1 MCIVVLRVLLSF
13 KAVKIFTKSERSAIS
28 FMKKLFALFM
38 VVAMLSVAGT
48 AMATSITADSTSVTL
63 QRGNSTTVSVT
74 GTASHGGT
82 LAYSLVYS
90 AGTTS
95 EWASISG
102 TTVTL
107 TAPSTASA
115 GFYTVIV
122 RVTETYTDG
131 SDSVGHGTPVP
142 QTDTADVQITVNV
155 TVPVTPNQGGGSS
168 GANSETATI
177 VVVTTETVAAVS
189 VPRATSVVIVTVA
202 NIVRPST
209 NSTTITTNAGTYGSR
224 LGGGTSTTVL
234 DKSNSNAV
242 EFSASNKT
250 GQALVNEKAAN
261 LKKANKGNNARLGP
275 TLPDIVAKVSGLL
288 GFDLN
293 YGANFYGAKPG
304 FIANATGANVGG
316 SFFASAG
323 EDAIFL
329 DSTGAETQVVPG
341 GGYGNAG
348 AEPGVVTAVVYVES
362 GIRYEPVTYAEIP
375 AEKLAA
381 FDEATGT
388 TEQSVELETITT
400 ITETVNSTSTFS
412 PVVADERVRDAVTAA
427 YGKTVSELPYTTAS
441 TTKTWS
447 ASTEETS
454 YMTANNLVFV
464 SSLPVLENIPDGTYI
479 AAITFD
485 NTPSRAVVGA
495 PKFYP
500 NGVSA
505 TGAATSAKIYT
516 YANGSAT
523 EVTASNAKSVITNGR
538 AAYLVFEVANSA
550 VATADFEAS
559 AVTLNKPAIAVVNT
573 ASTPV
578 SPDEPSGVGGS
589 SGGCSTASA
598 ALALAVLGTFIAT
611 RKK

>member
-1 MCIVVLRVLLSF
+1 
-13 KAVKIFTKSERSAIS
+13 
-28 FMKKLFALFM
+28 MKKLFALFM

-131 SDSVGHGTPVP
+131 SDPVGHGTPAP

-177 VVVTTETVAAVS
+177 VVVNTETVAAVN
-189 VPRATSVVIVTVA
+189 VPRAATVVIVTVA

-209 NSTTITTNAGTYGSR
+209 NNTTITTNATTYGSR

-234 DKSNSNAV
+234 DKNNANAV
-242 EFSASNKT
+242 EFSASSKS
-250 GQALVNEKAAN
+250 GQTLVNEKAAL
-261 LKKANKGNNARLGP
+261 LKKNVTATAARLGP

-341 GGYGNAG
+341 GGFGNAS

-362 GIRYEPVTYAEIP
+362 GIRYEPVTYAEVP
-375 AEKLAA
+375 ADKLAA

-400 ITETVNSTSTFS
+400 ITETVNSTATFS
-412 PVVADERVRDAVTAA
+412 PVVADERVREAVTDA

-538 AAYLVFEVANSA
+538 AAYLVFEVANGA
-550 VATADFEAS
+550 VAVAEEDFEAA

-578 SPDEPSGVGGS
+578 SPDEPIGVGGS

>member
-1 MCIVVLRVLLSF
+1 
-13 KAVKIFTKSERSAIS
+13 
-28 FMKKLFALFM
+28 MKKLFALFM